1 MEDFTEFFG
10 PCFFTSC
17 DKKLFN
23 DHDTRF
29 LQKVR
34 RWKRYSFYKLLSLW
48 ISEAE
53 KKILH
58 LKVHLK
64 LRKSENEWFPNYHI
78 CSLSAWNADLMV
90 VVKKRVNFY

>member
-1 MEDFTEFFG
+1 MG
-10 PCFFTSC
+10 PAFLHPVT
-17 DKKLFN
+17 KKLDN

-53 KKILH
+53 KKFYTRIQ
-58 LKVHLK
+58 

-90 VVKKRVNFY
+90 LGC

>member
-10 PCFFTSC
+10 PCFFTSSC

-53 KKILH
+53 KNSTH
-58 LKVHLK
+58 EYQ

-78 CSLSAWNADLMV
+78 CSLSAWNADLMALGC
-90 VVKKRVNFY
+90 